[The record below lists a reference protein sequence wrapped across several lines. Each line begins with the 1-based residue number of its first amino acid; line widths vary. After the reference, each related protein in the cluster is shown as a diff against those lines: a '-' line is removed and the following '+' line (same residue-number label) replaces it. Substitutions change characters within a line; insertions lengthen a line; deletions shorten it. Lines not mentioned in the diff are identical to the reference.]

1 MDMKNWLTVL
11 TLSLAVSVA
20 AQERT
25 VVTVPEHAA
34 PGCRDYTPVVR
45 SILEKHPEGNLT
57 LLFPKGEYH
66 FSRTYARAKY
76 HAVTNHDNGYK
87 YFAFPLEGMRNVT
100 VDGQGSE
107 FIFHDVM
114 TPFLVEGS
122 ENVLL
127 TNFTIDWEEPF
138 YIQGEVVTSD
148 PEAGSMDLHLTDF
161 SRTVMEGDRLV
172 LTNNGQALPFLGET
186 MVFDPRTGAVA
197 YNAAKFLLGGV
208 RTRTAEARRLPD
220 GGYRITA
227 GFAGRPAP
235 VGMVYV
241 FKGPNGSNRLA
252 PAIHVKDS
260 EGFTARHLVIHHAGG
275 MGVIAEK
282 SGDLHLDD
290 VDVRLRPGSGR
301 MVTTTAD
308 ATHFCNCRGQ
318 VVIENCLFENMLDD
332 ATNVHGTYLKVE
344 RVVDDRTLIAR
355 LNHPQQ
361 FDYDFAAAGDE
372 IRVVAARTLAPKG
385 CNRVVSCRKLNEVYA
400 LVRFEEPVGPDVAAG
415 DGLENMSWYPELTF
429 RNNVVRNN
437 RARSILLSSGRKM
450 VVENNTFSSMM
461 TSILFEGDL
470 DHWHESG
477 AVSDVVI
484 RNNTFLDCCYGG
496 NKASVIW
503 INPHVEELPEG
514 VFYERSI
521 VIEGNRF
528 RSFDRSVLNARSVDG
543 LVFRNNVIEPS
554 GTYSQLFPEMPE
566 IRTEHVSGFVCTGNV
581 HKGPAP
587 AEVHLI
593 DTAPALSDG
602 PEPTNSNFKMI
613 NLNESNPK
621 DE

>member
-11 TLSLAVSVA
+11 FLSLTVPA
-20 AQERT
+20 ASQERS

-66 FSRTYARAKY
+66 FTRTYARAKY

-127 TNFTIDWEEPF
+127 TNFSIDWDEPF
-138 YIQGEVVTSD
+138 YIQGTVVASD
-148 PEAGSMDLHLTDF
+148 PENSTVDLRLSDF
-161 SRTVMEGDRLV
+161 SEVAMEGDRLT
-172 LTNNGQALPFLGET
+172 LTNNGQVLHFLGET
-186 MVFDPRTGAVA
+186 MVFDPRTRAVA
-197 YNAAKFLLGGV
+197 YNAVRYLLGGPH
-208 RTRTAEARRLPD
+208 TRTVEVRKLD
-220 GGYRITA
+220 SGIWRIKA
-227 GFAGRPAP
+227 CFAKEPAP
-235 VGMVYV
+235 AGLVYV

-290 VDVRLRPGSGR
+290 VDVCLRPGSGR

-308 ATHFCNCRGQ
+308 ATHFCNCRGM
-318 VVIENCLFENMLDD
+318 VVVENCLFENMLDD

-344 RVVDDRTLIAR
+344 RVVDERTLLAR

-361 FDYDFAAAGDE
+361 FDYDFAAVGDE
-372 IRVVAARTLAPKG
+372 IRIVDAQSIAPKG
-385 CNRVVSCRKLNEVYA
+385 SNRVAEYRKINEVYA

-450 VVENNTFSSMM
+450 TVENNTFSSMM

-554 GTYSQLFPEMPE
+554 GTYPQLFPEMPE